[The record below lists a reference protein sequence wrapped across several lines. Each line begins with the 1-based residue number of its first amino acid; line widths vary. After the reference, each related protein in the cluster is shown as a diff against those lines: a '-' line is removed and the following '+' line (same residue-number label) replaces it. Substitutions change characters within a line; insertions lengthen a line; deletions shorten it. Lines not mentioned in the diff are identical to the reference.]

1 MKHNGLDVYNEDKII
16 QMQQN
21 FMNNQQ
27 ALKQINKFN
36 PLKNIFQGII
46 ITMWKIMVHRKK
58 GKKKLPN
65 SPLGVYFNATYYIDS
80 SI

>member
-1 MKHNGLDVYNEDKII
+1 
-16 QMQQN
+16 
-21 FMNNQQ
+21 MNNQQ

-65 SPLGVYFNATYYIDS
+65 SPLGV
-80 SI
+80 